1 MGDWRVRLRWLES
14 AAGHVGHAGQH
25 SQFSDCDTF
34 PECLWIVEQHQP
46 MKGPEVPEFTI
57 SVKWQEGNLDEYLA
71 GKNSYAHGWRYVMRW
86 SDPSEGGRVK
96 HISGYGF
103 ATEDAAREEAEAKA
117 TKIVR
122 AQQPEKV
129 YKFRPDV

>member
-1 MGDWRVRLRWLES
+1 MGDWRVRLRWNPTDAVYHPGEHKEYLYCEDDP
-14 AAGHVGHAGQH
+14 Q
-25 SQFSDCDTF
+25 
-34 PECLWIVEQHQP
+34 CLWIVEQHQP
-46 MKGPEVPEFTI
+46 IKGPEVPEFTI
-57 SVKWQEGNLDEYLA
+57 SVKWQDGNIDEYLA

-86 SDPSEGGRVK
+86 SDPSEGGRVR

-103 ATEDAAREEAEAKA
+103 PTEDAAREEAETKA

-129 YKFRPDV
+129 YKFTPEV